1 MATAHPQNVHPDD
14 TRFEKEELSN
24 HRPNGNTTGIHNDS
38 GDSLTRLRTAGSL
51 NISPELF
58 EKLYLSPEN
67 RVKGELRKT
76 FGNPT
81 PMLVPESPHTVITSL
96 TVYSALVGFLLSLT
110 PLACDLM
117 GWRGAGGTG
126 AASTGIPPAPTT
138 YGAYFFFGGV
148 LMIIGS
154 IMEWIV
160 GNTFPFVVFGTFGA
174 FWLTFGSTL
183 VPSFNAYGAY
193 VTDPAVAA
201 QQMGNPGNPA
211 GLQTPGFNASFAFF
225 LVFMGLMCFVF
236 LICSLRT
243 NIVFFIIFLTLV
255 CAFGC
260 LAGAYFNLA
269 LVYANPTNLAAAT
282 RASRCVVAGGA
293 FTFVTS
299 LAGWWIFLA
308 IMLASLDFPVQI
320 PVGDLSTMIKGASDK
335 KAKVS
340 EA

>member
-14 TRFEKEELSN
+14 TRFEKEELTN
-24 HRPNGNTTGIHNDS
+24 HRPNGNTTAIHNDS

-81 PMLVPESPHTVITSL
+81 PI
-96 TVYSALVGFLLSLT
+96 ALVGFLLSLT

-117 GWRGAGGTG
+117 GWRGAGGNG
-126 AASTGIPPAPTT
+126 AAST
-138 YGAYFFFGGV
+138 GAYFFFGGV

-174 FWLTFGSTL
+174 FWLTFGATL

-201 QQMGNPGNPA
+201 NQMGNPGNPA

-225 LVFMGLMCFVF
+225 LVFMGLICFVF

-243 NIVFFIIFLTLV
+243 NIAFFIIFLTLV

-308 IMLASLDFPVQI
+308 IMLASLDFPIQI
-320 PVGDLSTMIKGASDK
+320 PVGDLSTMIKGASEK

-340 EA
+340 EV

>member
-81 PMLVPESPHTVITSL
+81 PI
-96 TVYSALVGFLLSLT
+96 ALVGFLLSLT

-126 AASTGIPPAPTT
+126 AAST
-138 YGAYFFFGGV
+138 GAYFFFGGV

-243 NIVFFIIFLTLV
+243 NIVFFVIFLTLV